1 MATGMGGGV
10 FETSCPVGQ
19 VPQRRLITRKV
30 VGHLQQSNCDRAV
43 REDGGVR
50 RVVDDSRQRAG
61 EGIPRRR
68 RQNNWKA
75 LSVKIRARF
84 DAYCDSRLEKGSFCK

>member
-30 VGHLQQSNCDRAV
+30 VGHLQQSNCNRAV
-43 REDGGVR
+43 REDGRVW
-50 RVVDDSRQRAG
+50 RVVDNSRQRAG
-61 EGIPRRR
+61 EGISRRL
-68 RQNNWKA
+68 RQNNWKS
-75 LSVKIRARF
+75 LSVKIRSLF
-84 DAYCDSRLEKGSFCK
+84 DSYCDSRLEKGSFCK

>member
-19 VPQRRLITRKV
+19 VPQRRLLTRKV

-61 EGIPRRR
+61 EGIPRL
-68 RQNNWKA
+68 RQNNWES

-84 DAYCDSRLEKGSFCK
+84 DSYCDSRLEKGSFCK